1 MSNGSLNRDGSDNI
15 NAWVTPRLEKFA
27 IWACLVGI
35 MFFWNTV
42 EGLKNRVEV
51 SEKQIIVLSQEKISR
66 VELRAFEDR
75 VTAQLTAISTT
86 NKADL
91 NDMKSSLVE
100 RMDLIIKSINAKR

>member
-1 MSNGSLNRDGSDNI
+1 MSNGNLNKDGSENI

-27 IWACLVGI
+27 IWASVLGI
-35 MFFWNTV
+35 MFFFNSI

-51 SEKQIIVLSQEKISR
+51 SEKQILVLSQEKISR

-75 VTAQLTAISTT
+75 VTAQINALATT
-86 NKADL
+86 NKNDL
-91 NDMKSSLVE
+91 TDMKTSLVE